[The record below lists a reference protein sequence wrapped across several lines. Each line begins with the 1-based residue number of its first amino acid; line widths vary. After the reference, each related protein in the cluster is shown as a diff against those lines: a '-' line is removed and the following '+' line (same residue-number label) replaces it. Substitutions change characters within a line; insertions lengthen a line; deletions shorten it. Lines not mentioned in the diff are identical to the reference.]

1 MRTALG
7 LLLLLWGCSSTA
19 IGDDGAGG
27 SAGNGSAGAPGDG
40 GAGSDTP
47 PPRPCSGALKQ
58 SLSLVDEVSTAA
70 VSTVSESG
78 GERIVYVDATAGGI
92 EGQDR
97 HPWVYVSLQTGE
109 AVALTDLEALE
120 SKGWDLAFKR
130 FLVRT
135 NSGDSGPGEGGAI
148 RIALDWDQVDGSTL
162 GSKSLPAEDWFD
174 ADCML
179 EVDVNNELITSFT
192 GWSEYDESAHVLNAA
207 KVTYIAAAADG
218 TLYKVAILDYYG
230 TPAGKHGTVAGHYLV
245 RIAPLT

>member
-19 IGDDGAGG
+19 IGDDGAGAGG
-27 SAGNGSAGAPGDG
+27 SGSAGAPGDA
-40 GAGSDTP
+40 GAGPGTP
-47 PPRPCSGALKQ
+47 TPRPCSGALKQ
-58 SLSLVDEVSTAA
+58 SLSLVDEVSSSA
-70 VSTVSESG
+70 VSTVSEG
-78 GERIVYVDATAGGI
+78 DGERTIYVDASAGGI
-92 EGQDR
+92 EGQDQ
-97 HPWVYVSLQTGE
+97 HAWVYISLQTGE

-148 RIALDWDQVDGSTL
+148 RIALDWDQVDASTL
-162 GSKSLPAEDWFD
+162 GSKTLPGEEWFD

-192 GWSEYDESAHVLNAA
+192 GWSEYNEATHVLNAA